1 MFVPLF
7 AVVLYS
13 ANVGPLPEAAG
24 TIQGVV
30 VNGTQGGKPIGDVD
44 VLLRADQDGE
54 FVPVAKTKTDLYGKF
69 AFQHV
74 PLEPTTVYLPGA
86 DRDGVHYPGQ
96 RVRLDPRNPIG
107 HVTLVVFDAVKAP
120 SPLLATR
127 HDIDVNVEQHVME
140 ITETL
145 LVTNRSRATYVG
157 QPVGDMPP
165 VTLRLSIPENF
176 DRVTFGSEFHGRRFL
191 IVDHRVVTDIPWPPG
206 DGELKFTYRVPLEG
220 SAGLFR
226 RPLDLPTSN
235 VRIRVRA
242 KDAQQV
248 LCNLSASTDVGD
260 RVVFAAVD
268 KQLPAGYTL
277 ELQIGNA
284 PIPWM
289 QYARWSSLSV
299 LCMLIF
305 GTVAVHRLRDRR
317 TIEPQD
323 AWPKSSQK
331 K

>member
-1 MFVPLF
+1 M
-7 AVVLYS
+7 
-13 ANVGPLPEAAG
+13 
-24 TIQGVV
+24 
-30 VNGTQGGKPIGDVD
+30 
-44 VLLRADQDGE
+44 
-54 FVPVAKTKTDLYGKF
+54 AKTKTDLYGKF
-69 AFQHV
+69 AFAHV
-74 PLEPTTVYLPGA
+74 PLEPTIVYLPGA

-127 HDIDVNVEQHVME
+127 HDIDVHVEQHVME

-145 LVTNRSRATYVG
+145 VVTNRSRATYVG

-226 RPLDLPTSN
+226 RPLDLPSSN

-248 LCNLSASTDVGD
+248 SCNLSAID
-260 RVVFAAVD
+260 RCWRPRGLCSGRQTTTGGLRHRTANRKRADSLDAVRALEFVECALCADSRDGCGTPAAR
-268 KQLPAGYTL
+268 PA
-277 ELQIGNA
+277 NN
-284 PIPWM
+284 
-289 QYARWSSLSV
+289 
-299 LCMLIF
+299 
-305 GTVAVHRLRDRR
+305 
-317 TIEPQD
+317 
-323 AWPKSSQK
+323 
-331 K
+331 